1 MHIPSRLTI
10 FLLALFFS
18 APHIAAQQP
27 DPTTP
32 TEPQVPA
39 LDGSNLSENNIKN
52 LTAEATTY
60 ADMPLDHLIKQIP
73 ELKDLQPSSDP
84 HQLPMILKNT
94 GRTVDDFTQNIGDMI
109 AREDLTQEKLKPDGK
124 VKAKHHVQDNYL
136 ILHHGYSWGSNA
148 EYRMD
153 DQGNRL
159 GQVGLAQGFL
169 VTAGHALSSIQFST
183 IAQSESQTRYRYL
196 GTQTLGSSETYVLAF
211 AQNPDDD
218 NFATVMTGTGGK
230 EVSLRTQGILW
241 IDKTNFQILR
251 MRSDL
256 LYQSRELQLHQVTT
270 DINFSQ
276 VQIQNAPAPLWLPN
290 DVTVF
295 IEIANERFRNQ
306 HHYTNYHRYQVAVKI
321 GAS

>member
-1 MHIPSRLTI
+1 MHIPSRLTL
-10 FLLALFFS
+10 FLLAVVLS
-18 APHIAAQQP
+18 APRIAAQQP
-27 DPTTP
+27 DTATP
-32 TEPQVPA
+32 TDPQVPA
-39 LDGSNLSENNIKN
+39 LDGSDVSENTIKN

-60 ADMPLDHLIKQIP
+60 ADMPLDRLIKQIP
-73 ELKDLQPSSDP
+73 ELKDLQPAADP
-84 HQLPMILKNT
+84 NQLPMILKNT
-94 GRTVDDFTQNIGDMI
+94 GRTVDDFSNNISDMI

-124 VKAKHHVQDNYL
+124 VKAKRHVQDNYL
-136 ILHHGYSWGSNA
+136 ILHHGYSWGSSA

-159 GQVGLAQGFL
+159 GPIGLAQGFL

-183 IAQSESQTRYRYL
+183 IAQSQSQTRYRYL
-196 GTQTLGSSETYVLAF
+196 GAEMLGSRETYVLAF
-211 AQNPDDD
+211 AQNLDDD

-241 IDKTNFQILR
+241 IDESNFQILR

-256 LYQSRELQLHQVTT
+256 LYQSKELQLRQVTT
-270 DINFSQ
+270 DIDFSQ

-295 IEIANERFRNQ
+295 IEVGNEKFRNQ

>member
-1 MHIPSRLTI
+1 MQIASRLNI
-10 FLLALFFS
+10 FLLALSFS
-18 APHIAAQQP
+18 PPYIAAQQP
-27 DPTTP
+27 DTGTP
-32 TEPQVPA
+32 TELQVPA
-39 LDGSNLSENNIKN
+39 LDASSPSENNIKN

-60 ADMPLDHLIKQIP
+60 ADMPLDRLIRKIP
-73 ELKDLQPSSDP
+73 ELRDLQPAADP
-84 HQLPMILKNT
+84 KQLPMILKNT
-94 GRTVDDFTQNIGDMI
+94 GHTVDDFTQNIGDMI

-124 VKAKHHVQDNYL
+124 VKSKHHVQDNYL
-136 ILHHGYSWGSNA
+136 ILHHGYSWGSTA

-159 GQVGLAQGFL
+159 GPVGLAQGFL

-218 NFATVMTGTGGK
+218 NFATVMTETGGK

-256 LYQSRELQLHQVTT
+256 LYQSRELQLHQITT

-295 IEIANERFRNQ
+295 IEIANEKFRNQ